1 MSRVGKKPITLPKGV
16 EVAVNGRSLSV
27 KGPKGNLT
35 MQLPASINAA
45 VAQNQGVSELT
56 FTTSAANPRQEK
68 KLSPLWGT
76 MRALSRNMMVGVTE
90 GYSIVLNLVGVG
102 YRAQSAGSKLN
113 MSLGYSHPI
122 ELDVPQGITV
132 AVKDQTEITI
142 SGTDKQSVGEFA
154 ALVRGKRPPEP
165 FKGKGVK
172 YANEHIAM
180 KEGKKK

>member
-16 EVAVNGRSLSV
+16 DVAVNGRTLSV
-27 KGPKGNLT
+27 KGAKGNLS
-35 MQLPASINAA
+35 MQLPETINAA
-45 VAQNQGVSELT
+45 VADGELS
-56 FTTSAANPRQEK
+56 FTTVRDDAR
-68 KLSPLWGT
+68 LSPIWGT
-76 MRALSRNMMVGVTE
+76 ARALANNMLVGVTE

-102 YRAQSAGSKLN
+102 YRAQSAGAKLN

-122 ELDVPQGITV
+122 EVDVPQGITV

-142 SGTDKQSVGEFA
+142 TGADKQQVGEFA
-154 ALVRGKRPPEP
+154 AKVRGKRPPEP